1 MQEEKAGK
9 SVEEETKNC
18 SVRGQ
23 VTADGP
29 SWRAGR
35 GVDVSQAVALMVE
48 PSSLCCHQGVPN
60 FGLHP
65 WGMAFGN
72 GCFHATAAACQGSRR
87 LPLGAERFTS
97 VLPAL
102 QAWLVLLARV

>member
-9 SVEEETKNC
+9 SMEEETKNC
-18 SVRGQ
+18 SVQGQ

-29 SWRAGR
+29 SWQAER
-35 GVDVSQAVALMVE
+35 GVDMSQAVALMVG
-48 PSSLCCHQGVPN
+48 PSSLCCHQGVPD

-65 WGMAFGN
+65 WGTAFGN
-72 GCFHATAAACQGSRR
+72 GNHATTAACQGSRL
-87 LPLGAERFTS
+87 LPLGAEQFTS

-102 QAWLVLLARV
+102 QAWLALLARV